1 VANPIKHRDTVLLA
15 KIGDRIRDF
24 RVKKGFSQ
32 SEFAN
37 RCDVE
42 LSTINRIEL
51 GKASPSLTLLFI
63 MAKELKI
70 TASDL
75 INIKL

>member
-1 VANPIKHRDTVLLA
+1 VGTPIKHRDTILLR
-15 KIGDRIRDF
+15 KIGSRIREL
-24 RVKKGFSQ
+24 RLQKGLSQ
-32 SEFAN
+32 IEFAN

-63 MAKELKI
+63 MAKELKVTAAELI
-70 TASDL
+70 TV
-75 INIKL
+75 N

>member
-1 VANPIKHRDTVLLA
+1 MSKPIKHRDTELLRKVGA
-15 KIGDRIRDF
+15 RIRDL
-24 RVKKGFSQ
+24 RVQKELSQ
-32 SEFAN
+32 NKFAN

-63 MAKELKI
+63 MAKELEV
-70 TASDL
+70 TAAEL
-75 INIKL
+75 INFKW

>member
-1 VANPIKHRDTVLLA
+1 MRDLRTQ
-15 KIGDRIRDF
+15 
-24 RVKKGFSQ
+24 KGLSQ

-63 MAKELKI
+63 MAKELNV
-70 TASDL
+70 TAAVL
-75 INIKL
+75 LTL

>member
-1 VANPIKHRDTVLLA
+1 MGTPIKHRDTELLA
-15 KIGDRIRDF
+15 KIGSRIRDI
-24 RVKKGFSQ
+24 RLHNGLSQ
-32 SEFAN
+32 TEFAN

-63 MAKELKI
+63 MARELKVTPAEMI
-70 TASDL
+70 TL
-75 INIKL
+75 R

>member
-1 VANPIKHRDTVLLA
+1 VGEPIKHRNIALLI
-15 KIGDRIRDF
+15 KVGSRIRDL
-24 RVKKGFSQ
+24 RLQKGLSQ
-32 SEFAN
+32 MEFAN

-63 MAKELKI
+63 MAKELKV
-70 TASDL
+70 TASEL
-75 INIKL
+75 INFKL